1 MNKVTVK
8 KKLNERF
15 EKCFFDYESNLCDR
29 LIVNIIQILKE
40 YFIINE
46 QTVQIKFD
54 KDKYNHINFTFK
66 IGIDSFCWFG
76 FKCKKYR
83 IKYKNE

>member
-1 MNKVTVK
+1 MNKVIVK

-54 KDKYNHINFTFK
+54 KDKYNHINFTFQ
-66 IGIDSFCWFG
+66 IGIDSFC
-76 FKCKKYR
+76 
-83 IKYKNE
+83 